1 MKTTKVY
8 MGSIT
13 KEIEIDKLQ
22 GFLDSGWTEKKQSK
36 KTVSKKKTLPK
47 VEITAEA
54 EVTTTIPNDDLE
66 DVEWDI
72 QQLNKEEK

>member
-8 MGSIT
+8 LGSIT

-47 VEITAEA
+47 AIITAEA
-54 EVTTTIPNDDLE
+54 EVTTTPDDDLQ

>member
-8 MGSIT
+8 LGSIT

-22 GFLDSGWTEKKQSK
+22 GFLDSGWTEKTQPK

-47 VEITAEA
+47 AIITAEA
-54 EVTTTIPNDDLE
+54 EIITTPDDDLQ
-66 DVEWDI
+66 DIEWDI

>member
-8 MGSIT
+8 LGSIV

-22 GFLDSGWTEKKQSK
+22 GFLDSGWTEKKQP

>member
-8 MGSIT
+8 LGSIT

-22 GFLDSGWTEKKQSK
+22 GFLDSGWTEKTKAK

-47 VEITAEA
+47 AIITAEA
-54 EVTTTIPNDDLE
+54 EILKTPDDDLQ
-66 DVEWDI
+66 DIEWDI

>member
-1 MKTTKVY
+1 MKTTKVCL
-8 MGSIT
+8 GSIT

-47 VEITAEA
+47 VEITAQA
-54 EVTTTIPNDDLE
+54 EVTTTPDDDLQ